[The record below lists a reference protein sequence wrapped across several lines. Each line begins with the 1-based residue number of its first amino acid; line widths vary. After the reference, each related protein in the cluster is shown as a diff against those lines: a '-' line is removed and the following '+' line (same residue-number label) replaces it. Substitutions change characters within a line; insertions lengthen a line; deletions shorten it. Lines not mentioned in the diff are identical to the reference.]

1 MNKPSSEDLPGL
13 IYALD
18 LLREGP
24 GLGDNGAFGGRL
36 RQAIEQ
42 AEAAYGREHRSSPP
56 IDYPEGAPESASA
69 TLAGKPFESID
80 GIPLPRWRVRLIKMA
95 RSEFVTGLLKAHDH
109 LPVPFRVAILLLQ
122 ATLLGVVLFSVIGS
136 AFK

>member
-1 MNKPSSEDLPGL
+1 MNKPGSEDLPGL

-56 IDYPEGAPESASA
+56 IDYPDTQEPVPVSVS
-69 TLAGKPFESID
+69 GKPFESID
-80 GIPLPRWRVRLIKMA
+80 GIDLPRWRVRLIKIA
-95 RSEFVTGLLKAHDH
+95 RSEFVTGLLKAHGH
-109 LPVPFRVAILLLQ
+109 LPVPFRVAILVLQ
-122 ATLLGVVLFSVIGS
+122 AMLLGVVLFSVIGS

>member
-42 AEAAYGREHRSSPP
+42 AEAAYGREHRSSAP
-56 IDYPEGAPESASA
+56 IDYPEDTQEPVSGS
-69 TLAGKPFESID
+69 LAGQPFVGID

-95 RSEFVTGLLKAHDH
+95 RSEFVTGLLKAHGH

-122 ATLLGVVLFSVIGS
+122 AGLVGVVLFSVITS

>member
-1 MNKPSSEDLPGL
+1 MNKPRSEDLPGL

-56 IDYPEGAPESASA
+56 IDYPDTQEPASVS
-69 TLAGKPFESID
+69 LAGKPFESID
-80 GIPLPRWRVRLIKMA
+80 GIALPRWRVRLIKIA
-95 RSEFVTGLLKAHDH
+95 RSEFVTGLLKAHGH

-122 ATLLGVVLFSVIGS
+122 AMLLGVVLVSVIGS
-136 AFK
+136 ALK